1 MSDVHRVVSFAWAF
15 AWAIRWRSELRIDA
29 EGADRAVLITPP
41 PIPTGLRESSR
52 IPTGFLLDS
61 NKFSKK
67 AFSQIFS
74 IPPTGL
80 LLDSY
85 WTPTGFLLDSYWTP
99 TELKQMSQTESNGSD
114 TGFLLDSYWSI
125 TVTDMA
131 YLTTLINLDSP
142 SIFKKSAMFEYN
154 LHTKYKRCCT
164 NLMWL
169 GWGKEGE
176 GGGGE
181 E

>member
-1 MSDVHRVVSFAWAF
+1 MYVLIFHHTEVNTKHKTDEIKLAHFSIKEYLLSKYVKEHHDEK
-15 AWAIRWRSELRIDA
+15 IT
-29 EGADRAVLITPP
+29 VLITPP

-67 AFSQIFS
+67 AFSHIFS
-74 IPPTGL
+74 FPPTGL

-125 TVTDMA
+125 TITDMI
-131 YLTTLINLDSP
+131 YLTTLINLHSP
-142 SIFKKSAMFEYN
+142 SIFKKSVMFEYS
-154 LHTKYKRCCT
+154 
-164 NLMWL
+164 
-169 GWGKEGE
+169 
-176 GGGGE
+176 
-181 E
+181 